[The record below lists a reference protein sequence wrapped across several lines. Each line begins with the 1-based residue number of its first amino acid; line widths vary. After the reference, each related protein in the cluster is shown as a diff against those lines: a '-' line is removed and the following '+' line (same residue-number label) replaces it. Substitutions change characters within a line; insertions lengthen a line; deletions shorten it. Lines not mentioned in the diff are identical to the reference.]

1 VVCAPTVLLPTKTGY
16 VVVSVE
22 VTGFIVIFE
31 AVLAVVAVVAVEAFP
46 VKAPLNI
53 SAVRVLEPGL

>member
-1 VVCAPTVLLPTKTGY
+1 VLLPTKTGY
-16 VVVSVE
+16 AVVSVE